1 MKKSLQD
8 AMMTAQIH
16 SKAHPNMAVYVI
28 DKPRHQA
35 KVYTIGWLAMHKI
48 NCEGWRPVA
57 SFING
62 KQIFK

>member
-1 MKKSLQD
+1 MKKSLEE
-8 AMMTAQIH
+8 AMMRAQIQ
-16 SKAHPNMAVYVI
+16 SKAYPNKTIYVI

-35 KVYTIGWLAMHKI
+35 QVYTIGWLAMQKI

-62 KQIFK
+62 KQSFR